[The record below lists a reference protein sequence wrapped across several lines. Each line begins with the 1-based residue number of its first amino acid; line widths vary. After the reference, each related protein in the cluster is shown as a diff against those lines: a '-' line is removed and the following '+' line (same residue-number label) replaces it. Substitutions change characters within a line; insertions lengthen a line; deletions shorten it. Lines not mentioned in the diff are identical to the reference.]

1 MRLIRVVATFRFH
14 LATMDV
20 REHADRIHDVV
31 GQLLDRVNA
40 VGNSE
45 QRFRLLA
52 SSWPRDG
59 RWRPRRPGSPRAEE
73 TMATFA
79 GIAAALDRY
88 GPEVIESYIVSMT
101 RGPDDILAATVL
113 AREAGLVDLHDGLAR
128 VGFVPLFETIDEL
141 RRSGEIL
148 DQLLSTRPTARWS
161 CRSGVKRGCWAT
173 PTRTSGAG

>member
-1 MRLIRVVATFRFH
+1 MRLIRVVATFEFH

-31 GQLLDRVNA
+31 GQLLDRRHRVCDPH
-40 VGNSE
+40 SE

-52 SSWPRDG
+52 SSWPRG
-59 RWRPRRPGSPRAEE
+59 RPLATPAATRRGAEE

-148 DQLLSTRPTARWS
+148 DQLLSTVLPPGGLAARR
-161 CRSGVKRGCWAT
+161 RSG
-173 PTRTSGAG
+173 